1 MPELLCICV
10 KLVRF
15 GFCNLVFLCQ
25 SPNGKLELGD
35 NYHWLGWFKKS
46 ISKNYVVI
54 PFFLFSLDIYEEF
67 EFYAGSRLSHLEDGA
82 SAVVSDSASSGAAP
96 DPDELTASV
105 RRLTEL
111 IGQLQ
116 RLEETRSRLIGEV
129 AQSDQ
134 ADLTLASLKT
144 IQSKK
149 MSSLNRGIGGQ
160 GIFKIKGRSSKS
172 GNVTSVPVNPEVSK
186 IEEVS

>member
-1 MPELLCICV
+1 MYLCKVGEIRV
-10 KLVRF
+10 
-15 GFCNLVFLCQ
+15 
-25 SPNGKLELGD
+25 
-35 NYHWLGWFKKS
+35 

-54 PFFLFSLDIYEEF
+54 PFFLFSFDIYEEF
-67 EFYAGSRLSHLEDGA
+67 EFYASSRLSHLEDGA

-134 ADLTLASLKT
+134 ADLTLASLKA

-160 GIFKIKGRSSKS
+160 GLFKIKGKTSKS
-172 GNVTSVPVNPEVSK
+172 SNVTSVPVNPEVSK